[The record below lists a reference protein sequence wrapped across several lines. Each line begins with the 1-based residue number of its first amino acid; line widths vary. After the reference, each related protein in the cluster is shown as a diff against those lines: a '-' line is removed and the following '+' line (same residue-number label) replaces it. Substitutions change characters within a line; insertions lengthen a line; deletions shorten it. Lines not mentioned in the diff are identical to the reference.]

1 MPSQLTLVCKKER
14 DVEIISHKF
23 VGACPW
29 CDVVGIRSENTTV
42 YPSLL
47 ALVPDDS
54 PALLQW
60 KTYPR
65 DDVKVDTPGGAFD
78 AHVDKL
84 ILSGITPRTTTQAR
98 ASGKRAEQLLT
109 KKAKAAEPFTKVS
122 VYCKM
127 FPGLIHVFVIV

>member
-1 MPSQLTLVCKKER
+1 M
-14 DVEIISHKF
+14 
-23 VGACPW
+23 
-29 CDVVGIRSENTTV
+29 VGIRSDNTTV

-60 KTYPR
+60 KNYPR
-65 DDVKVDTPGGAFD
+65 KYVKVDTLGEAFD

-98 ASGKRAEQLLT
+98 ASGKRAELLLT
-109 KKAKAAEPFTKVS
+109 KKAKLAEPFTKVS
-122 VYCKM
+122 VYCKL
-127 FPGLIHVFVIV
+127 FPGLIQLCVIV